1 RAARD
6 SGMLGGL
13 SIITTDLFP
22 KLVEELRAGNVAAT
36 IYQRP
41 RTQGRLAFQVLYNY
55 LADGRTPHEHV
66 TLVPHLVMRVILNYF
81 LARHP
86 MGARAKTASASAET
100 NDEASELATFD

>member
-1 RAARD
+1 
-6 SGMLGGL
+6 L

-41 RTQGRLAFQVLYNY
+41 RTQGRLAFQVLYNH
-55 LADGRTPHEHV
+55 LVDGRTPQRAQV
-66 TLVPHLVMRVILNYF
+66 TLVPHLVMRGNLDYF

-86 MGARAKTASASAET
+86 MGVRANAASAAAEA
-100 NDEASELATFD
+100 NEESSELATFD